1 MAHQEGNCSGNT
13 HKKNC
18 FFPCTVSWSKRE
30 IPQGEQERFELL
42 SLVHTFIFVS
52 THNLLLDSVFDLFT
66 FSLIFFLFLLC
77 CHLASGFPLASLNG
91 FSSSPPFSQ
100 LTMNSSLSPQS
111 LASSLTHSQML
122 FIQLSYVSFAWM
134 LLIMGKYKLPCLIS
148 CLNIAFFLY
157 KKKSSAKVMC
167 ILSLY
172 PYRN

>member
-13 HKKNC
+13 NKKIV
-18 FFPCTVSWSKRE
+18 FFLALYHGQKGKSLKESRK
-30 IPQGEQERFELL
+30 GLNSL

-52 THNLLLDSVFDLFT
+52 THSLPLDSVFDLFT

-111 LASSLTHSQML
+111 LASSLTQSQML

-172 PYRN
+172 PYGN